1 MIHDAMNFYTDIY
14 YWAKIWYMSQW
25 YNSYLWYN
33 LRIDC
38 CMCTLSVC
46 VPWKSVQKANSVTRK
61 YLSFIIKPH
70 LLIHVYALMIQYMSM
85 QCSIHICL
93 SNVWYNNWNDTYI
106 YVHAMF
112 DTMSIRYDLSIP
124 KLLFD
129 THNQSKTKWNRLGIL
144 SNVKGK
150 VKQFKDF
157 LLLIP
162 LSYVTGF

>member
-70 LLIHVYALMIQYMSM
+70 FWYMLIHSWYNICLCNVRYNNWNDTY
-85 QCSIHICL
+85 ICL
-93 SNVWYNNWNDTYI
+93 SNVWYNKYTI
-106 YVHAMF
+106 QF
-112 DTMSIRYDLSIP
+112 IIP